1 MRTALPEHLKML
13 KCFLMFF
20 WGVFQKVKDLATY
33 KCMNIILIIQIVMHV
48 LVKCVSSYFQS
59 DSNLWFFT
67 LKYLKHIK
75 KSAWATQWSYLG
87 KFHMNVICR
96 YSPRTFCCSTCASTL
111 LTGNSG
117 GSSPSGFNI
126 KKERFLLLT
135 SVSFTSFSFA

>member
-1 MRTALPEHLKML
+1 M
-13 KCFLMFF
+13 
-20 WGVFQKVKDLATY
+20 Y
-33 KCMNIILIIQIVMHV
+33 V
-48 LVKCVSSYFQS
+48 LVKCVLSYFQS

-67 LKYLKHIK
+67 LKYLKRIK

-117 GSSPSGFNI
+117 GSYPSGFNI
-126 KKERFLLLT
+126 KKRNVSCCLLVFLSRLSHLHDFH
-135 SVSFTSFSFA
+135 SDVKNDVFIGPKSYNYII